1 MSANSSISDSP
12 EDLELAARKSEID
25 QLLDS
30 WPTED
35 TSIYPQVTLSELE
48 AVATKLSAALDS
60 LNAQVERK

>member
-1 MSANSSISDSP
+1 MNANSSIPDSS

-30 WPTED
+30 WPTEGA
-35 TSIYPQVTLSELE
+35 SIYPQVTLSELE

-60 LNAQVERK
+60 LNTQVERN

>member
-35 TSIYPQVTLSELE
+35 PSIYPQVTLSELE